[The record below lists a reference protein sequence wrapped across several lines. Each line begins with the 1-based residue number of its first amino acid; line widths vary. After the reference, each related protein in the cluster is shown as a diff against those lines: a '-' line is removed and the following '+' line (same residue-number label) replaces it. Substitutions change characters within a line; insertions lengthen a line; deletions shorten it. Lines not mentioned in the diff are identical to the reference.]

1 MATLPLTPSGR
12 LIAERFPN
20 RARPDLKEAFVA
32 PCNLVEEQLA
42 QIWAEVLEIE
52 HVGYM
57 TTSLNWGHSL
67 LTVELM
73 TQVQKTFQME
83 LPCSRLR
90 HPL

>member
-1 MATLPLTPSGR
+1 MGNSAAHAQVDRRALP
-12 LIAERFPN
+12 APN

-32 PCNLVEEQLA
+32 PCNSVEEQLA
-42 QIWAEVLEIE
+42 QIWAQVLKSSTYHMQLE
-52 HVGYM
+52 
-57 TTSLNWGHSL
+57 LDL

-83 LPCSRLR
+83 RLPRRLR